1 MAKAKCSVSS
11 ISRTTGRTARLS
23 ARMANSFGAWWAV
36 SVEGKTGWL
45 AESDIAAV
53 KVAKEV
59 MQ

>member
-1 MAKAKCSVSS
+1 
-11 ISRTTGRTARLS
+11 
-23 ARMANSFGAWWAV
+23 MANSFGAWWAV